1 MMNVPPDRSWTTVF
15 FMQPFCSTNSGS
27 ITGESCKSCVF
38 VLARVFW
45 DECSHTLRHTPGP
58 DMLHYC
64 VTIWEMVQGRA
75 AAGRQ
80 WRGECVCVCVI
91 DGRVCECLMKQ
102 DPAEQRWGKREGVQ
116 SKGTRLALLQTQ
128 SYLLCL
134 HLCPFSSTSW
144 FAVFVLLTF
153 FSSWLILVV
162 HLLVFRLY

>member
-80 WRGECVCVCVI
+80 WRGECVCVWLMAVCVSVSWNRI
-91 DGRVCECLMKQ
+91 LQSRDGERERGFS
-102 DPAEQRWGKREGVQ
+102 QRAHAWHYCKHSHICSV
-116 SKGTRLALLQTQ
+116 SISAL
-128 SYLLCL
+128 SLLPL
-134 HLCPFSSTSW
+134 DSLFSSC
-144 FAVFVLLTF
+144 LL
-153 FSSWLILVV
+153 SLVV
-162 HLLVFRLY
+162 DWYWWFIC